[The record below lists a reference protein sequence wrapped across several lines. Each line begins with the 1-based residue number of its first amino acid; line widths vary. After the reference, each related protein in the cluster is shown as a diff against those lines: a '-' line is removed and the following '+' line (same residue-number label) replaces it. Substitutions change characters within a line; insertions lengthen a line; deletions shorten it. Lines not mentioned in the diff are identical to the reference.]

1 VRVDTGYFLLDAP
14 DGQPLGLRSL
24 IGSFSAASMASGLS
38 LAGGED
44 FAWRDG
50 RLIPQRW
57 AKRRRAF
64 ELEGRRFDGI
74 STGGSE
80 HFGLPR
86 AFPALSEVNVYLGWF
101 SPFSRAAQAAALLGS
116 AIARR
121 PAARG
126 ALQRLVSG
134 VRGSRGGPA
143 VTQRSSIRS
152 LTAGLAYD
160 AGGKELARSLLEG
173 PELYTITA
181 QLLAWGAKRAA
192 AGALR
197 GAGALGP
204 IEALGI
210 HSLRD
215 GCAAAGVEEAD

>member
-1 VRVDTGYFLLDAP
+1 
-14 DGQPLGLRSL
+14 
-24 IGSFSAASMASGLS
+24 M
-38 LAGGED
+38 
-44 FAWRDG
+44 
-50 RLIPQRW
+50 
-57 AKRRRAF
+57 
-64 ELEGRRFDGI
+64 
-74 STGGSE
+74 
-80 HFGLPR
+80 
-86 AFPALSEVNVYLGWF
+86 
-101 SPFSRAAQAAALLGS
+101 
-116 AIARR
+116 
-121 PAARG
+121 
-126 ALQRLVSG
+126 
-134 VRGSRGGPA
+134 
-143 VTQRSSIRS
+143 TQRSSIRS

-181 QLLAWGAKRAA
+181 QLLAWGAMRAA